1 MVVFEMLR
9 HNGRDMN
16 GTCTENSTKE
26 ARRSIFTSRE
36 KFLPQIHDKSR
47 MLNAMRPLILYMGPI
62 FEVELTPV
70 LRTEEVLKLAQLA
83 EEAGV
88 DRLGISDVIFYPDT
102 YELQALCAFVTKRMR
117 IGSLVTNPYTRHPA
131 VIAAAAS
138 TLDEISN
145 GRAFLG
151 IGAGAGIGKLGVI
164 RSPPASTIREAVHI
178 IRELLDGREVNY
190 QGNNYQ
196 IFGNDSRLEFPP
208 GRTVPIL
215 IGTRSPRIA
224 KLAGELADIIVIGA
238 RYVSDQQLTNY
249 LRWISEGAAH
259 ARRDIDSIEIAPRLT
274 VCASGDGKL
283 ARESVKLY
291 AAYYLALLRPPDM
304 LIEETKLQ
312 KIIDAVRRVKG
323 WYFSP
328 NVEYPKEIHSLVDE
342 EIVDKFAVAGTP
354 DECIEKIRY
363 IITRYRFRSVS
374 LNVAAVRREKIFDG
388 MAETIK
394 SIGDIIQGL
403 KRA

>member
-1 MVVFEMLR
+1 
-9 HNGRDMN
+9 
-16 GTCTENSTKE
+16 
-26 ARRSIFTSRE
+26 
-36 KFLPQIHDKSR
+36 
-47 MLNAMRPLILYMGPI
+47 MGPI
-62 FEVELTPV
+62 FEAELTPV
-70 LRTEEVLKLAQLA
+70 LKAEEVLKLAQLA

-102 YELQALCAFVTKRMR
+102 YELQALCAFVTKRIR

-151 IGAGAGIGKLGVI
+151 IGAGAGIGKLGVV
-164 RSPPASTIREAVHI
+164 RSPPAPTIREAVHI

-190 QGNNYQ
+190 QGNTYQ
-196 IFGNDSRLEFPP
+196 LSGKDSRLEFPP
-208 GRTVPIL
+208 RHTVPIV

-238 RYVSDQQLTNY
+238 RYISDQQITNY
-249 LRWISEGAAH
+249 LQWISEGAAR

-274 VCASGDGKL
+274 ICASEDREL
-283 ARESVKLY
+283 ARQSVKLY

-304 LIEETKLQ
+304 VIEETKLQ
-312 KIIDAVRRVKG
+312 KIIDAVTRVKG

-328 NVEYPKEIHSLVDE
+328 NVEYPKEIDNLVDE

-354 DECIEKIRY
+354 DECIEKIRNML
-363 IITRYRFRSVS
+363 TRYGFRSIS
-374 LNVAAVRREKIFDG
+374 LNVSPVRREKIFDG
-388 MAETIK
+388 MAETVK

-403 KRA
+403 KGGGLIDR